1 MLRVRVRCVRH
12 EVRAFECT
20 HSWSPMQVLLLCNY
34 TLQLLSSFS
43 SFEESTNVPSIFA
56 SGSVRSLV
64 GTLMAASPHRAS
76 PGGAGGPAPRPPAA
90 APRARVVLPSWAQG
104 KELVFHLPLM
114 SGG

>member
-1 MLRVRVRCVRH
+1 
-12 EVRAFECT
+12 
-20 HSWSPMQVLLLCNY
+20 MQVLLLCNY

-104 KELVFHLPLM
+104 KEFRLYQAPPNVALWIVLAPHTVAPW
-114 SGG
+114 